1 MDEEAAV
8 PPPRRR
14 RVSAIQ
20 VVREGTPTSTPARGE
35 DGSELG
41 TADAATSDDRE
52 GDTRDRRAGPRQEAA
67 AAAEQASHLASTGPG
82 KPPRL

>member
-41 TADAATSDDRE
+41 TADAATSDD
-52 GDTRDRRAGPRQEAA
+52 TRDRRAGPRQEAA